1 MKQLRNNGILVVIV
15 LVVIGSS
22 IHLNFNPISV
32 FHNAGNSGVIILELL
47 QIDFSVADRVLR
59 SIVETLEMAL
69 IGSSIGFAISIP
81 AAIMASS
88 NIAPFYLSAL
98 FRWILNVF
106 WSIPP
111 LLWAIILVAVAG
123 LGPTA
128 GILAIALFTI
138 GLSGKYLYE
147 IYESQNPSAYD
158 LIKVVGAGK
167 LQMIKYVTIPESL
180 PFMSNQYLFIL
191 SYNVRES
198 AILGL
203 VGAGGIGFYLM
214 FYLESLQYGKVSL
227 FIIAIVAVALAMDYL
242 STRLRTRLVHH

>member
-1 MKQLRNNGILVVIV
+1 MNRLRSNGILIAIALIVV
-15 LVVIGSS
+15 GSS

-32 FHNAGNSGVIILELL
+32 FQDASNSGVIIAELL
-47 QIDFSVADRVLR
+47 QVDFSVADRVLQ

-81 AAIMASS
+81 AALVASK
-88 NIAPFYLSAL
+88 NIAPFYLSVML
-98 FRWILNVF
+98 RGILNTF

-111 LLWAIILVAVAG
+111 LLWAIMLVAVAG

-128 GILAIALFTI
+128 GIMAIALFTI

-158 LIKVVGAGK
+158 LIKVVGAGR

-203 VGAGGIGFYLM
+203 VGAGGIGFYLT
-214 FYLESLQYGKVSL
+214 FYLESLQYSKVSL

-242 STRLRTRLVHH
+242 STRLRTRLVHQ